1 MSQTCLPS
9 DLLWSAQL
17 FTASPLYIWCSFST
31 FPHSGAP
38 CPLWFGFLAWPLLP
52 PLQDKHLSD
61 IKNQLGVSLIPK
73 GEILVWECLRKISP
87 ISARRWCRGHIVK
100 LGSGF
105 LFPFLILTNFVL
117 GFTGI
122 IGRLMTY
129 CTTNQEQNK
138 YAFLCFSDYEL
149 KMLA

>member
-1 MSQTCLPS
+1 MSQTYLPS
-9 DLLWSAQL
+9 ELLWSAQL
-17 FTASPLYIWCSFST
+17 FTASPLHIWCSFSL

-38 CPLWFGFLAWPLLP
+38 WPPLP
-52 PLQDKHLSD
+52 PPQDKHLSD
-61 IKNQLGVSLIPK
+61 VKNQPGVSLSPK
-73 GEILVWECLRKISP
+73 GEVLVWEYLRKISL

-105 LFPFLILTNFVL
+105 LTRCFLFPFLMLMNFVL
-117 GFTGI
+117 WFTGI

-138 YAFLCFSDYEL
+138 YAFFCFSVYEL
-149 KMLA
+149 KILA